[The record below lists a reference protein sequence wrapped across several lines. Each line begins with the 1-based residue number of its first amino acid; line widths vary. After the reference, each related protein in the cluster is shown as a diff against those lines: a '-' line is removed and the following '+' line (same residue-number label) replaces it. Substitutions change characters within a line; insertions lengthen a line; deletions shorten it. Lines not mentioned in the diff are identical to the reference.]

1 MFPKAQY
8 LSKIAC
14 SKKSNMKKLTCITAL
29 MLIAFVFSASAQTKP
44 VSMHK
49 MVAPNNLQWG
59 DAPPGLPKGAKVAV
73 LYGNPGA
80 AGLFTIRMKF
90 PKGYLIPP
98 HWHPTDEYITVMS
111 GAFKMGFGDNFDRS
125 KMQTLTAGGFS
136 VTPMKT
142 SHYAFADEE
151 TIVQIQGTGP
161 FEITY
166 VNPMDD
172 PRKKAASS
180 VRR

>member
-1 MFPKAQY
+1 
-8 LSKIAC
+8 
-14 SKKSNMKKLTCITAL
+14 MKKHTCIIVL
-29 MLIAFVFSASAQTKP
+29 MLIAFVFSANAQTKP
-44 VSMHK
+44 GEGHK
-49 MVAPNNLQWG
+49 MIAPNNLQWG

-73 LYGNPGA
+73 LSGNPGA
-80 AGLFTIRMKF
+80 AGQFTIRLKF
-90 PKGYLIPP
+90 PRGYMIPP

-111 GAFKMGFGDNFDRS
+111 GAFKMAFGDNFDRS

-142 SHYAFADEE
+142 NHYAAADEE
-151 TIVQIQGTGP
+151 TIVQINGTGP

-166 VNPMDD
+166 VNPSDD
-172 PRKKAASS
+172 PRKRAAGA